1 MQQKCNFRHHYSDSK
16 GIIEADMNTFLQSVK
31 KFRVLWIVV
40 LLIVVVTFIGD
51 ETRRGREDIIYP
63 EALDLVVAT
72 VGEED
77 ITLREFAL
85 YVAYQEAE
93 VQKQAE
99 VYDPDNTRKYWNVHT
114 DGVFVSHAARNE
126 AMSMAIHDELFY
138 QMAVELKL
146 ELSEEEKE
154 ILQNDVDDF
163 WYDLTD
169 DGKEEKLGITK
180 DDIYIAMEK
189 IAYAQKAQF
198 ICAGID
204 GVKYSDYDYYEEVF
218 LDFLSDYEYKVYDK
232 VLNRLDFGD
241 ITLEHE

>member
-1 MQQKCNFRHHYSDSK
+1 
-16 GIIEADMNTFLQSVK
+16 MNTFLQSVK
-31 KFRVLWIVV
+31 KFRVLWIFVIGFV
-40 LLIVVVTFIGD
+40 ALTFIAN
-51 ETRRGREDIIYP
+51 ETYLSREYIHYP
-63 EALDLVVAT
+63 DSLDLVVAT
-72 VGEED
+72 VGEEE

-93 VQKQAE
+93 VQKLAE
-99 VYDPDNTRKYWNVHT
+99 VYDPDDTREYWNVHT
-114 DGVFVSHAARNE
+114 DGIFISHAARNE

-138 QMAVELKL
+138 QMAIELNVELT
-146 ELSEEEKE
+146 EEEKQ

-169 DGKEEKLGITK
+169 EEKEKKLGITK
-180 DDIYIAMEK
+180 EDIYTAMEK

-204 GVKYSDYDYYEEVF
+204 GVEYSDYDYYEEVF
-218 LDFLSDYEYKVYDK
+218 LEFLSDYEYKVKDT
-232 VLNRLDFGD
+232 VLNRIDFGD